1 MQSLNPMKNLKLI
14 VKILRV
20 GTTNIYFE
28 TKVWKNKKVR
38 SRWVG
43 TVGQLVDLR
52 AISKHLDKNW
62 SLNLSTPKMG
72 LLKQNVIYR

>member
-43 TVGQLVDLR
+43 R
-52 AISKHLDKNW
+52 
-62 SLNLSTPKMG
+62 
-72 LLKQNVIYR
+72 